1 TRSKRDWSSDV
12 CSSDLK
18 EMIDDFSDHFIIIYC
33 ILILWVNI
41 DYLRDYKNIRKGLD
55 ELPAD
60 EELML
65 NPNSIFLMFIKMI
78 FEFIRRWIIYLLA
91 FFMTESIFVLMI
103 GMILFLMSLYDAVF
117 NSSLAKVKN
126 TRIGLY
132 LAIADIIFITG
143 FIIYLFLV

>member
-65 NPNSIFLMFIKMI
+65 DPNSIFLMFIKMI
-78 FEFIRRWIIYLLA
+78 FEFIRRRS
-91 FFMTESIFVLMI
+91 EERRVGKECRSRV
-103 GMILFLMSLYDAVF
+103 
-117 NSSLAKVKN
+117 
-126 TRIGLY
+126 
-132 LAIADIIFITG
+132 
-143 FIIYLFLV
+143 